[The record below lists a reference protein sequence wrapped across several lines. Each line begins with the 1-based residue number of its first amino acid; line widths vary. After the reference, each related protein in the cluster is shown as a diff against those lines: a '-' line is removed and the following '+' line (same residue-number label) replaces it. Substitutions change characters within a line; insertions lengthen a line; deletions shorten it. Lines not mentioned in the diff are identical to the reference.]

1 MDKTNHMQ
9 GDTPAPENQRER
21 TGEPRPSRHKFKTN
35 KHKPARF
42 AKTENRQSH
51 SNGGPK
57 KTEAEKL
64 YAAIDL
70 GTNNCRLL
78 IVAPDKDGF
87 RVVDSFSRI
96 VRLGEGL
103 DATGELSEA
112 AIERAL
118 AALRVCAGKIRK
130 LDVARVRCVAT
141 EACRNA
147 TNGRAFIER
156 VEKETRLRFEI
167 IGARDEAELASV
179 SCGSLFDRKRRNV
192 IVLDI
197 GGGSTEITYLRLERG
212 RFELKET
219 KSFPIGVV
227 RLSERYDATQLTP
240 EIYRQMRDDCA
251 QEMKD
256 FIAEQDLQDLRQVQI
271 IGTSGTVTTLI
282 AIQLGLKYYDRN
294 KVDGRTVSAN
304 AVKDVIKRLV
314 AMTHAQLV
322 NQACIGPERADLV
335 LSGCAVLEAFM
346 QFYPVPVIKVADRG
360 LREGILLRLIRKDQ
374 RKRKFHNKKNRKRPY
389 KNLHRGGGNEQRN

>member
-1 MDKTNHMQ
+1 MDKTNRMQ
-9 GDTPAPENQRER
+9 GDTPCTRKSTR
-21 TGEPRPSRHKFKTN
+21 TNGRARPSRHKFKTN

-156 VEKETRLRFEI
+156 
-167 IGARDEAELASV
+167 G
-179 SCGSLFDRKRRNV
+179 
-192 IVLDI
+192 
-197 GGGSTEITYLRLERG
+197 
-212 RFELKET
+212 
-219 KSFPIGVV
+219 
-227 RLSERYDATQLTP
+227 
-240 EIYRQMRDDCA
+240 
-251 QEMKD
+251 
-256 FIAEQDLQDLRQVQI
+256 
-271 IGTSGTVTTLI
+271 
-282 AIQLGLKYYDRN
+282 
-294 KVDGRTVSAN
+294 
-304 AVKDVIKRLV
+304 
-314 AMTHAQLV
+314 
-322 NQACIGPERADLV
+322 
-335 LSGCAVLEAFM
+335 
-346 QFYPVPVIKVADRG
+346 
-360 LREGILLRLIRKDQ
+360 
-374 RKRKFHNKKNRKRPY
+374 
-389 KNLHRGGGNEQRN
+389 